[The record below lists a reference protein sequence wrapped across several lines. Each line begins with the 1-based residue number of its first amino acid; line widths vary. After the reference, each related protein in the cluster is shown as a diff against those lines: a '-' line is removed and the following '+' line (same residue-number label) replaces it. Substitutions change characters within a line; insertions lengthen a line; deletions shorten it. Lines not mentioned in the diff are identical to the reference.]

1 MSTSSGRVRPIGYE
15 PITIDRSTREIYID
29 FLRAISLIVVV
40 IWHWVFTVLSIS
52 ETRVDANNPIGTT
65 PGLWIATWVLQ
76 VLPLFFFV
84 GGYAHLI
91 VWNKVRSR
99 GGGWGTFV
107 YGRLKRLVPAALGM
121 VAVWSAIGA
130 LILQYT
136 GYKWMTSAVVLIISP
151 LWFLAVYLILVLLAP
166 LAIWVHRRWGALALV
181 FLLGFAAVFDTLRF
195 AHGQS
200 WAAWANFIVIW
211 GFCHQ
216 LGLHYHVLV
225 SAHRQVAWMLMWT
238 A

>member
-84 GGYAHLI
+84 GGSI
-91 VWNKVRSR
+91 SSC
-99 GGGWGTFV
+99 GTKSGREAEA
-107 YGRLKRLVPAALGM
+107 GRLSCTAA
-121 VAVWSAIGA
+121 
-130 LILQYT
+130 
-136 GYKWMTSAVVLIISP
+136 
-151 LWFLAVYLILVLLAP
+151 
-166 LAIWVHRRWGALALV
+166 
-181 FLLGFAAVFDTLRF
+181 
-195 AHGQS
+195 
-200 WAAWANFIVIW
+200 
-211 GFCHQ
+211 
-216 LGLHYHVLV
+216 
-225 SAHRQVAWMLMWT
+225 
-238 A
+238 